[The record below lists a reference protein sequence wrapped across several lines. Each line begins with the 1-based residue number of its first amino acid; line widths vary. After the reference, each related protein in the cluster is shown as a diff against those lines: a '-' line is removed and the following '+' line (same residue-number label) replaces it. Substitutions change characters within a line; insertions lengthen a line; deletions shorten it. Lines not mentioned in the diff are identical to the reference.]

1 MKKTLV
7 LFFSF
12 SYLLVFILQAQD
24 RTPAFPTAEG
34 YGKWTTGGRG
44 GKVVT
49 VTNLE
54 DDKNNPP
61 EGSFRWA
68 LKQFNGEPITIIFK
82 VSGTIDLKGNDLR
95 SKRSNIT
102 IAGQTA
108 PGDGI
113 CIKGGNLN
121 FGGSRNIIVRHIRS
135 RVGLTD
141 DGGFIAGACMSLE
154 NGGQFIIDHCSFSWS
169 AEENIGFYDND
180 STTVQW
186 CLIAEGLY
194 DAGHGKGR
202 RGYGAVVG
210 GKTATYHH
218 NLIAHNVSRA
228 PRFGATT
235 KNDPVMLLDYVNNVH
250 YNWGKSNSFYGG
262 DNRQGT
268 KGKFQ
273 ANIVNNYY
281 KPGPAYPGT
290 SKTRI
295 VRASFWTDAPVQGRN
310 ESLWHLNGNYIE
322 GTANSAINTNNYS
335 GVDFDDYK
343 NTFSDITIDD
353 LKSEHFQVPYPVI
366 TESVNDAYQSVLLKA
381 GAFPR
386 DTIDRRIIDETITGT
401 AVASS
406 SFNGNKV
413 TGIVDR
419 PEDSG
424 GFANYNSYNF
434 VLDSDGDGIP
444 DYWEKENG
452 IDPMNS
458 EDRNMMSPQGYTY
471 LEVYLN
477 GLVGEYLPG
486 YNYPDPE
493 YITSIEET
501 PYQNKVSIYLDSDG
515 NTLKIKST
523 EIITAISLYDS
534 LGKLI
539 LSHSGNSFSE
549 IDITALPKGVY
560 IVLLKTEN
568 NTLQKLKF
576 IKY

>member
-1 MKKTLV
+1 MKKTFIICV
-7 LFFSF
+7 LL
-12 SYLLVFILQAQD
+12 SYTFLLSSQS

-44 GKVVT
+44 GKVVA

-61 EGSFRWA
+61 QGSFRWA
-68 LKQFNGEPITIIFK
+68 LKQHGGEPITIIFN
-82 VSGTIDLKGNDLR
+82 VSGTIDLNGNDLR
-95 SKRSNIT
+95 SKRNNIT

-121 FGGSRNIIVRHIRS
+121 LGGSRNVIVRHIRS
-135 RVGLTD
+135 RVGLTN

-154 NGGQFIIDHCSFSWS
+154 NGGQFIIDHCSFGWS

-210 GKTATYHH
+210 GRTATYHH

-235 KNDPVMLLDYVNNVH
+235 KNDPIMLLDYVNNVH

-268 KGKFQ
+268 RGKFQ

-290 SKTRI
+290 KSTKI
-295 VRASFWTDAPVQGRN
+295 VRASFWTDTPVQGRN
-310 ESLWHLNGNYIE
+310 ESLWHLSGNYME

-335 GVDFDDYK
+335 GVDFGDYK
-343 NTFSDITIDD
+343 NAFPDITIND
-353 LKSEHFQVPYPVI
+353 LKSDHFEVLYPVI
-366 TESVNDAYQSVLLKA
+366 TETAHDAYQSVLDKV

-386 DTIDRRIIDETITGT
+386 DIIDTRIINETTTGT
-401 AVASS
+401 AIASS
-406 SFNGNKV
+406 SFDGYKI
-413 TGIVDR
+413 TGIVDK

-424 GFANYNSYNF
+424 GFTEYKSYNF
-434 VLDSDGDGIP
+434 VLDTDNDGIP
-444 DYWEKENG
+444 DYWEDANG
-452 IDPMNS
+452 MDKINA
-458 EDRNMMSPQGYTY
+458 EDRNNLSGEGYTY

-477 GLVGEYLPG
+477 GLVGEFLNG
-486 YNYPDPE
+486 FNYPDPQ
-493 YITSIEET
+493 YINSIEKYGDIEDF
-501 PYQNKVSIYLDSDG
+501 YVYLDESR
-515 NTLKIKST
+515 NNLKIKANQS
-523 EIITAISLYDS
+523 ICLVAIYDS

-539 LSHSGNSFSE
+539 YNSSDKDVSN
-549 IDITALPKGVY
+549 IDITNLFSGVY
-560 IVLLKTEN
+560 VLWCETEDGN
-568 NTLQKLKF
+568 VQKAKF
-576 IKY
+576 IK